1 MATHERAPQPHVVPV
16 PKGYRVGRWEIR
28 RPIASGA
35 FATVYAARAT
45 TPADG
50 LPTRA
55 ALKFLAT
62 GTRTPRQVRH
72 LRDLAERE
80 VELLSRL
87 HAPRLIRM
95 FEALT
100 VDDPDHPELD
110 GATVLVLEQAEDSLD
125 AVLDRTP
132 RPGTGPLVL
141 AQVCAGLHQLH
152 RAGWVHGD
160 LKPANVLLMKDGT
173 ARLAD
178 FSTAAELDG
187 THAYAPGFATRDYT
201 PPELLWPEISARG
214 TLIRPTADI
223 WAFGVLAHLVL
234 TGTHPLPGAT
244 PEARCDAA
252 ARYARGAEELRL
264 SPELPE
270 SWRQII
276 SDCLARTHEERAS
289 HDTEALLSRVEQAA
303 GGAGPVRRRRHR
315 PGFRRRHPVLAAV
328 LTGVLLATA
337 CVTVAGYAYVNHE
350 DGTPVYTALPAASK
364 APIGPN
370 GKVAYGYHRCPADSV
385 CFFSEHNGNGEM
397 CSWRGDDTDWQSG
410 DDTCPWAAG
419 RPVRSVYNNTAAQR
433 DLEGVAYFR
442 GADFSPAGLDRRRPV
457 QRTGCTSINSMGNLS
472 GTYAPRSHRLVS
484 DCFAFTAIIDTL
496 THW

>member
-1 MATHERAPQPHVVPV
+1 MTGHEETPHVVPV

-35 FATVYAARAT
+35 FATVYEARTT

-50 LPTRA
+50 LPARV

-80 VELLSRL
+80 VDLLSRL
-87 HAPRLIRM
+87 HAPRLVRM
-95 FEALT
+95 FETLT
-100 VDDPDHPELD
+100 VDDPHHPELD
-110 GATVLVLEQAEDSLD
+110 GATVLVLERAEDSLD

-132 RPGTGPLVL
+132 HPASGPLLL

-152 RAGWVHGD
+152 QAGWVHGD
-160 LKPANVLLMKDGT
+160 LKPANVLLMQDGT

-178 FSTAAELDG
+178 FSTSAELDG
-187 THAYAPGFATRDYT
+187 THAYSPAFATRDYT
-201 PPELLWPEISARG
+201 PPELLWPETSARG

-252 ARYARGAEELRL
+252 ARYAQGTEELRL
-264 SPELPE
+264 SPDLPE
-270 SWRQII
+270 VWRHII
-276 SDCLARTHEERAS
+276 SDCLARTHEERAAA

-303 GGAGPVRRRRHR
+303 YGAGPVRRPRRR
-315 PGFRRRHPVLAAV
+315 AGFRRRHPVLAAA
-328 LTGVLLATA
+328 LASVLLATA
-337 CVTVAGYAYVNHE
+337 CATVAGYAYVNHD
-350 DGTPVYTALPAASK
+350 DGTPVYAALPAASK
-364 APIGPN
+364 APVGPD
-370 GKVAYGYHRCPADSV
+370 GKVTYGYHRCPEDSV
-385 CFFSEHNGNGEM
+385 CFFSEHNGTGKM
-397 CSWRGDDTDWQSG
+397 CSWRGDDTEWLSG
-410 DDTCPWAAG
+410 EETCAWAG
-419 RPVRSVYNNTAAQR
+419 DRPVRSVYNNIAAAR
-433 DLEGVAYFR
+433 DVVGVAYFR
-442 GADFSPAGLDRRRPV
+442 GPDFSPAGDDRRRPV